1 MTIHYIRMEQA
12 VSTHGLTIEKSGGG
26 ATGALE
32 LEKLES
38 VLDHIQNDLYYPT
51 FDAKLTHLFHSSC
64 KFHCF
69 QDGNKR
75 IAITLCAQMLL
86 MNGYLRSIE
95 AFIREA
101 ENISYHVAAGAIS
114 KELLGEWM
122 LAILTG
128 EEDDESL
135 KLSIFNAIAQSDSDF
150 NHDH

>member
-1 MTIHYIRMEQA
+1 MAIIYITIEQA
-12 VSTHGLTIEKSGGG
+12 ISTHGLTIEKSGGG
-26 ATGALE
+26 TDGALE

-38 VLDHIQNDLYYPT
+38 VLEHIQNDLYYPT
-51 FDAKLTHLFHSSC
+51 FEAKLTHLFHSAC

-101 ENISYHVAAGAIS
+101 ENISYHVAAGAIP

-128 EEDDESL
+128 EEDEESL
-135 KLSIFNAIAQSDSDF
+135 KLAIFNAIDNHESDF
-150 NHDH
+150 ES

>member
-1 MTIHYIRMEQA
+1 MAIIYITLEQA
-12 VSTHGLTIEKSGGG
+12 ISTHGLTIEKSGGG
-26 ATGALE
+26 NDGTLE
-32 LEKLES
+32 IEKLES

-51 FDAKLTHLFHSSC
+51 IDAKLTHLFHSAC

-75 IAITLCAQMLL
+75 IAITLSAQMLL
-86 MNGYLRSIE
+86 INGYLRSIE

-128 EEDDESL
+128 EDDDESL
-135 KLSIFNAIAQSDSDF
+135 KLAILNAISSPDQDF
-150 NHDH
+150 TS